1 MGQRR
6 KGLVMLGKIQQ
17 IITDN
22 NSISDFLFPRNKE
35 YEINESYEKGGV
47 ALYNPK
53 QGLNTHVWYAWTE
66 FNKKTNDSTIFI
78 KRDDLTDKVAFLTD
92 KNVSEIDLTFDQNM
106 NPCLVYVADNVP
118 KLYFYDT
125 QLGEYTTIILHGIQQ
140 PRISLDD
147 KRAFNIPQS
156 NIVLAYMRDKSLY
169 MRLQQDRFGVEY
181 HLKTFDDN
189 KVLHRVGMGKFNR
202 FLFALY

>member
-47 ALYNPK
+47 ALYDPT
-53 QGLNTHVWYAWTE
+53 QGLDNYVWHSWVEA
-66 FNKKTNDSTIFI
+66 NKETGDSTIFI

-92 KNVSEIDLTFDQNM
+92 KKISEIDLTFDQNM

-125 QLGEYTTIILHGIQQ
+125 QLGEYTTIILHDIQQ

-147 KRAFNIPQS
+147 KRAFNISQS

-169 MRLQQDRFGVEY
+169 MRLQQDRFGIEY
-181 HLKTFDDN
+181 HLKTFDDT
-189 KVLHRVGMGKFNR
+189 KILHRIGMGKSNR